1 MNTAFLAV
9 TVGTSERL
17 LTLLSDAYFCA
28 DEVDGLATVDDI
40 PLLKN
45 LQVPHELYTCARTSR
60 AREAAIR
67 SHNNP
72 VRVNRE
78 ASRIQPPFSYHSR
91 SEDMERR
98 SSSGSD
104 STGRE
109 RSSSP
114 DASLAPLEYL
124 ESLPR
129 SAGRHPMDDR
139 VLRLFDSAG
148 TRDV

>member
-1 MNTAFLAV
+1 MV
-9 TVGTSERL
+9 VGASKRL
-17 LTLLSDAYFCA
+17 LTLLSDAYYCA
-28 DEVDGLATVDDI
+28 DEVEELATVDDV

-72 VRVNRE
+72 GMRGNRE
-78 ASRIQPPFSYHSR
+78 PPRILPPFPYPR
-91 SEDMERR
+91 SGDIEQR

-104 STGRE
+104 SSGRE

-114 DASLAPLEYL
+114 DPSLAPLEYL

-129 SAGRHPMDDR
+129 LGRHPMDDR
-139 VLRLFDSAG
+139 ALRLFDSAG
-148 TRDV
+148 MRDM